1 MTNTSQPLLSENAL
15 HLQSIRLLWA
25 GRIMSSLP
33 VLMLLFSAAMKLVKA
48 APVLEG
54 FARFGYPESVAVGIG
69 VVELLCVVLYVLP
82 RTSVIGAILLT
93 GYLGGAVATHV
104 RIGEPFVGP
113 LVLGLLVWSGLYLRD
128 VRLRELIPL
137 RS

>member
-1 MTNTSQPLLSENAL
+1 
-15 HLQSIRLLWA
+15 
-25 GRIMSSLP
+25 MSSLP

-48 APVLEG
+48 TPVLEG

-69 VVELLCVVLYVLP
+69 VVELLCVGLYVLP

-128 VRLRELIPL
+128 VRLRELISL